1 MRNLEYRKLW
11 VGNAASNLSDGLVFI
26 AMPLIATTL
35 SKDPL
40 AVSGLTVA
48 YTVPRIGAVLGIG
61 VMIDRFDRRHL
72 LYVAN
77 LLRFLAYGALAIL
90 LVKGAVNLPL
100 LYVIYAAVALVE
112 TTSDTAV
119 FSVLPSIIPAKELDR
134 ANSQIT
140 GAQLVIDE
148 FVGPPL
154 GGFLFAVTAA
164 LPIGASSFACG
175 VASLAFFLLRGP
187 YRGSEA
193 GAERTSIWNDL
204 STGLAWLRRNEI
216 VAGLVAINGLASVAY
231 SLPFS
236 FLVVFAQ
243 RVLGL
248 DSGGYGL
255 MMSFS
260 ALGGLLGSFVSPR
273 LRQRFGYG
281 TGIVLALFLG
291 AVSITI
297 CGATS
302 NTFVAAVAMAAYI
315 CHAVVWSVLASS
327 VRQKIIPQD
336 LLGRIGSAGRL
347 LSYLGLATGAA
358 AGGWMAAT
366 LDLRVPFYVSGL
378 CFLGCVAISVRLHG
392 AIRAWE
398 SAQEETAVTE

>member
-26 AMPLIATTL
+26 AMPLIATAL

-216 VAGLVAINGLASVAY
+216 VAGLVAINGLASFAY
-231 SLPFS
+231 SLS
-236 FLVVFAQ
+236 F
-243 RVLGL
+243 
-248 DSGGYGL
+248 
-255 MMSFS
+255 
-260 ALGGLLGSFVSPR
+260 
-273 LRQRFGYG
+273 
-281 TGIVLALFLG
+281 
-291 AVSITI
+291 
-297 CGATS
+297 
-302 NTFVAAVAMAAYI
+302 
-315 CHAVVWSVLASS
+315 
-327 VRQKIIPQD
+327 
-336 LLGRIGSAGRL
+336 
-347 LSYLGLATGAA
+347 
-358 AGGWMAAT
+358 
-366 LDLRVPFYVSGL
+366 
-378 CFLGCVAISVRLHG
+378 
-392 AIRAWE
+392 
-398 SAQEETAVTE
+398 